1 MNGIQNRIEELSRL
15 LREANRRY
23 YVDSAPDM
31 SDYEYDMLMKEL
43 QGLEEEYPQFRKEDS
58 PTRRVGS
65 DLAVQK
71 GGKFRQYPHKF
82 PMLSLGNTYNIK
94 EIQEFADRAGKTIAS
109 PFTYSCELKFDGV
122 AI

>member
-43 QGLEEEYPQFRKEDS
+43 QGL
-58 PTRRVGS
+58 
-65 DLAVQK
+65 
-71 GGKFRQYPHKF
+71 
-82 PMLSLGNTYNIK
+82 
-94 EIQEFADRAGKTIAS
+94 
-109 PFTYSCELKFDGV
+109 
-122 AI
+122 